1 MKTVLRGLFPSVEIT
16 NDDESVSWSSN
27 VSGLSL
33 PLCLVINID
42 QLALFFGG
50 GRALWHSC
58 IHVPY
63 GLRVHSNQNVAI
75 CDAQILTHLATQSK
89 LCCREAN
96 WGHVL
101 LIPVVPQTFTVVYQ
115 VNIHWL
121 NANIHQRA
129 MFLGALRHC
138 CIPVP

>member
-50 GRALWHSC
+50 G
-58 IHVPY
+58 
-63 GLRVHSNQNVAI
+63 GLCGTAVFMSHMGYES
-75 CDAQILTHLATQSK
+75 TATK
-89 LCCREAN
+89 
-96 WGHVL
+96 
-101 LIPVVPQTFTVVYQ
+101 T
-115 VNIHWL
+115 
-121 NANIHQRA
+121 
-129 MFLGALRHC
+129 
-138 CIPVP
+138 